1 MEEEQLIRTIKCCLI
16 FNKHFNYNLDILYFH
31 HSFDLLETSIS
42 FTVYDI
48 HNENPRIEWIMLFNV
63 LHK

>member
-16 FNKHFNYNLDILYFH
+16 LNKHFDYNLDILYFH

-42 FTVYDI
+42 FIVYDKYI
-48 HNENPRIEWIMLFNV
+48 YYYIDYASTMKPLE
-63 LHK
+63 

>member
-16 FNKHFNYNLDILYFH
+16 FNKYFNYNLDILYFH
-31 HSFDLLETSIS
+31 HSFDLSETSIS
-42 FTVYDI
+42 FAI
-48 HNENPRIEWIMLFNV
+48 FIQNENPWIECFMLFNV

>member
-48 HNENPRIEWIMLFNV
+48 FTSYASTMKTLE
-63 LHK
+63 